1 MKRLDVGFILGRRQ
15 QFKAILV
22 FCLMPLCGT
31 GSARITE
38 IYNNT
43 ILENSAVLT
52 FLSSASGGELHV
64 VNLSNDTEEEAR
76 LRVQVQTDPELS
88 SSAVS
93 HMLADELLNPIHVML
108 MPSAPRSRSI
118 DRHFYRER
126 WKAAGSIR
134 LYGDQGEIVLGGTET
149 GLGILPPVGS
159 VSAAYNG
166 ASREYSFRWH
176 EKSDY
181 DEVYVRRFGKQ
192 RGGPATKFRGIN
204 DGIPFYTT
212 SKRECDEF
220 PRRPYYVVA
229 FQNGMPTNASYIMVD
244 QHEQLDSF
252 FGPFTNNITTNWTG
266 WSLEPAGVT
275 FDERPFSDDWLAPP
289 LDSGRANVR
298 RSAQLVLSDRTGGQ
312 GGLYRSFIAQTPGKI
327 YRPSIRYR
335 VMEEAADFAGE
346 WSFDIMVGAISMDRS
361 YELDEATRVRDA
373 DAWSELASSASHVRT
388 WRADHSAGDAGA
400 WVVSETGSGGSS
412 VPQKDIKLDEE
423 RPAIFICVRLTGL
436 KPNGIAM
443 DSVRLQDVT
452 ESGVH

>member
-1 MKRLDVGFILGRRQ
+1 MPERIRNTRLLQRPLAFTVWMVAITSLFACDAALAFPTRSYFRIDVN
-15 QFKAILV
+15 V
-22 FCLMPLCGT
+22 
-31 GSARITE
+31 
-38 IYNNT
+38 
-43 ILENSAVLT
+43 SAVFDLQEPAQGGM
-52 FLSSASGGELHV
+52 LSV
-64 VNLSNDTEEEAR
+64 VNLSDDVFEEIIVPTSEGES
-76 LRVQVQTDPELS
+76 PES
-88 SSAVS
+88 IGGRI
-93 HMLADELLNPIHVML
+93 ADELLGTETSKL
-108 MPSAPRSRSI
+108 MPTIAFPPDYDFEALR
-118 DRHFYRER
+118 
-126 WKAAGSIR
+126 R
-134 LYGDQGEIVLGGTET
+134 LWRTEGAVAIYGRPGEVVIGGTET

-159 VSAAYNG
+159 LSAFYDEQR
-166 ASREYSFRWH
+166 REYNFRWH
-176 EKSDY
+176 EKSEY
-181 DEVYVRRFGKQ
+181 THVYVRRLGKQ
-192 RGGPATKFRGIN
+192 RGGPAAKSRVLG
-204 DGIPFYTT
+204 DVIPFHT
-212 SKRECDEF
+212 STEKEYSEF
-220 PRRPYYVVA
+220 RRRPYYVVG
-229 FQNGMPTNASYIMVD
+229 FRNGLPTNASYIVVD
-244 QHEQLDSF
+244 QREQVDGF
-252 FGPFTNNITTNWTG
+252 IGPFTNNITTNWTG
-266 WSLEPAGVT
+266 WSTEADTVNFLEK
-275 FDERPFSDDWLAPP
+275 PFSDDWLAPP

-346 WSFDIMVGAISMDRS
+346 WSFDIMVGAISMGRS

-423 RPAIFICVRLTGL
+423 RTAIFICVRLTGL

>member
-1 MKRLDVGFILGRRQ
+1 MDLVASRISILKGLV
-15 QFKAILV
+15 IV
-22 FCLMPLCGT
+22 FCLIAANGMAFP
-31 GSARITE
+31 SRSYSNIDV
-38 IYNNT
+38 NV
-43 ILENSAVLT
+43 SAVFGFSEPAIGGT
-52 FLSSASGGELHV
+52 LSVS
-64 VNLSNDTEEEAR
+64 NLSGEKYDEITLATSNGQAANSITR
-76 LRVQVQTDPELS
+76 ILS
-88 SSAVS
+88 EKILNSGAVK
-93 HMLADELLNPIHVML
+93 L
-108 MPSAPRSRSI
+108 MPSILFPVDYNFDALQ
-118 DRHFYRER
+118 EL
-126 WKAAGSIR
+126 WKTEGAVAI
-134 LYGDQGEIVLGGTET
+134 YGRPGEVVIGGTET

-159 VSAAYNG
+159 LSAFYDEQR
-166 ASREYSFRWH
+166 REYNFRWH
-176 EKSDY
+176 EKSEY
-181 DEVYVRRFGKQ
+181 THVYVRRLGKQ
-192 RGGPATKFRGIN
+192 RGGPAAKSRVLG
-204 DGIPFYTT
+204 DVIPFHT
-212 SKRECDEF
+212 SPEREYSEF
-220 PRRPYYVVA
+220 RRRPYYVVG
-229 FQNGMPTNASYIMVD
+229 FRNGLPTNASYIVVD
-244 QHEQLDSF
+244 QREQVDGF
-252 FGPFTNNITTNWTG
+252 IGPFTNNITTNWTG

-312 GGLYRSFIAQTPGKI
+312 GGLYRSFIAQTPGAI

-361 YELDEATRVRDA
+361 YELDEATRVRDS

-412 VPQKDIKLDEE
+412 VSQKDIKLDEE
-423 RPAIFICVRLTGL
+423 RTAIFICVRLTGF